1 MISDVKGRV
10 IRVISERRLVANFL
24 ELVQVDSPSGRE
36 RKLADLLK
44 EKLLSLGLFVQ
55 EDKAGQKMGGTTGNL
70 IARTSDFSQRDR
82 LFLCAHMDTVE
93 PGQGIKPLVEKGII
107 RAKGNTV
114 LGADDKAGIAV
125 ILEAVQVIKEEGWFD
140 RCGLV
145 VVFTIWEE
153 GGLYGAKNLYY
164 TSSRVPLGYVLDCDG
179 PPGTIVIQ
187 APSQDK
193 ITATIKGRAAHA
205 GINPEEGLNAIYVCA
220 HAIARMSLGRLDEE
234 TTANIGLISGGRAT
248 NIVPEAVY
256 LEGEKRSLN
265 ETKRQ
270 KQTEEICGI
279 LKETAASFGAKACIN
294 TETIYPG
301 FCLSEE
307 APVVQVA
314 VKAAQSLGLTPRLK
328 KSGGGSDANIF
339 NSQGIPTANLGLGM
353 QKVHTT
359 EEFIRV
365 ADLVTSARY
374 MVEIIKKTA
383 EGNL

>member
-1 MISDVKGRV
+1 M
-10 IRVISERRLVANFL
+10 ISERRLIANFL
-24 ELVQVDSPSGRE
+24 ELVQVGSPSGRE

-55 EDKAGQKMGGTTGNL
+55 EDRAGQKIGGTAGNL
-70 IARTSDFSQRDR
+70 IARTSDFNQRDK

-93 PGQGIKPLVEKGII
+93 PGQGVKPLVEKGII

-125 ILEAVQVIKEEGWFD
+125 ILEAIQVIKEEGWFD

-153 GGLYGAKNLYY
+153 EGLYGAKNLGY
-164 TSSRVPLGYVLDCDG
+164 SLSKVPLGYVLDCDG
-179 PPGTIVIQ
+179 PPGAIVIQ

-205 GINPEEGLNAIYVCA
+205 GINPEGGLNAIYVCA
-220 HAIARMSLGRLDEE
+220 QAITKMSLGRLDEE
-234 TTANIGLISGGRAT
+234 TTANIGLISGGKAT

-256 LEGEKRSLN
+256 LEGETRSLN
-265 ETKRQ
+265 EAKRQ
-270 KQTEEICGI
+270 KQTKEICGI

-307 APVVQVA
+307 ALVVQVA
-314 VKAAQSLGLTPRLK
+314 VKAAQSLGLTPHLI

-339 NSQGIPTANLGLGM
+339 NSWGIPTANLGLGM

-359 EEFIRV
+359 EEFIQV
-365 ADLVTSARY
+365 ADLVTSVRY
-374 MVEIIKKTA
+374 MVEIIKKTV

>member
-1 MISDVKGRV
+1 MIN
-10 IRVISERRLVANFL
+10 ERRLVANFL
-24 ELVQVDSPSGRE
+24 ELVQVDSPSGQE
-36 RKLADLLK
+36 RKLADILK

-55 EDKAGQKMGGTTGNL
+55 EDKAGQKMGSTAGNL
-70 IARTSDFSQRDR
+70 IARTSDFSQRDK

-93 PGQGIKPLVEKGII
+93 PGQGIKPLVERGII

-114 LGADDKAGIAV
+114 LGADDKAGIAI
-125 ILEAVQVIKEEGWFD
+125 ILEAVQVIKEEEGWLD
-140 RCGLV
+140 RSGLV
-145 VVFTIWEE
+145 VIFTIWEE
-153 GGLYGAKNLYY
+153 GGLYGAKSLDNIP
-164 TSSRVPLGYVLDCDG
+164 SRVPLGYVLDCDG

-220 HAIARMSLGRLDEE
+220 QAIARMSLGRLDEE

-248 NIVPEAVY
+248 NIVPETVY
-256 LEGEKRSLN
+256 LEGETRSLN
-265 ETKRQ
+265 EAKRQ
-270 KQTEEICGI
+270 KQTEEIGGI
-279 LKETAASFGAKACIN
+279 LKETAASFGAKACID

-301 FCLSEE
+301 FCLSKK
-307 APVVQVA
+307 APVVQLA
-314 VKAAQSLGLTPRLK
+314 VKAAQSLGLTPCLK

-339 NSQGIPTANLGLGM
+339 NSRGIPTVNLGLGM